1 MTILIVTDNH
11 LFSIAIR
18 TVIKSEYP
26 QGNIDETNS
35 LRSAIEH
42 SSGQKFQAMILDA
55 SAADA
60 KDTALLGTFRR
71 ANPETA
77 ILVNLG
83 EQTQF
88 MYTFIRAGVAAL
100 FSNKSLPEEIN
111 EGLRRAE
118 KNVRFVSADIQQQ
131 LLSHIAEKPLNQ
143 KLTKREEVMAD
154 LLVVNKSHQEIAII
168 TGATPKSVGYY
179 KRKIFRKLEVD
190 NIVELAIKLNR
201 VLINKDN
208 NN

>member
-18 TVIKSEYP
+18 SVIKSEDP
-26 QGNIDETNS
+26 ESLIDETDS
-35 LRSAIEH
+35 LRNAIEY
-42 SSGQKFQAMILDA
+42 STRQKFRAMILDA

-60 KDTALLGTFRR
+60 KDVTLLGTFRKQ
-71 ANPETA
+71 NPETA

-83 EQTQF
+83 EQTQL
-88 MYTFIRAGVAAL
+88 MYRFIRAGVAAL

-118 KNVRFVSADIQQQ
+118 MNVRFVSADIQQQ
-131 LLSHIAEKPLNQ
+131 LLSHIVEKPVNQ
-143 KLTKREEVMAD
+143 KLTKREELMAD
-154 LLVVNKSHQEIAII
+154 LLVINKSHQEIAVI
-168 TGATPKSVGYY
+168 TGASPKSVGYY

-201 VLINKDN
+201 VLVNKEVTT
-208 NN
+208 